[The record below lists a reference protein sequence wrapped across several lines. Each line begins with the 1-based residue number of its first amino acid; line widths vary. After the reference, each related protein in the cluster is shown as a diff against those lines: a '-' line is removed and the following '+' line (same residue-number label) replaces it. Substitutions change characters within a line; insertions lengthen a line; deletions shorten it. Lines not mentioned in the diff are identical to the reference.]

1 MNDIAKGGDSLLT
14 LFADSGSTKTD
25 WCLVYG
31 GTPVFRCNT
40 QGINPAHQQEA
51 QIRDVV
57 QRELLPQLRASAGD
71 LWQENRGRTKIR
83 FYGAGCRGASADAL
97 RVIITGCLSVAGDDV
112 LVDSDMMA
120 AAHALCHGEEGIA
133 CILGTGANSCLFDG
147 ERIVRNISPLGY
159 ILGDEGSGAV
169 LGKIFVNAVFKG
181 GLPELVCRDFL
192 DETHLDVDTVIRRV
206 YREPLANRFLA
217 SLSPF
222 IHRHIDVPEVEK
234 LVVDNFISF
243 FRRNVDMYGRKD
255 LPVSAVGSVAYYY
268 HEQLEAAAGQCGYE
282 IGKVMKSPIEGLVA
296 SV

>member
-1 MNDIAKGGDSLLT
+1 MNDIAQGGDSLLT

-25 WCLVYG
+25 WCLVCG

-57 QRELLPQLRASAGD
+57 QRELLLQLRTSAGD
-71 LWQENRGRTKIR
+71 LWQENHGRTKIC
-83 FYGAGCRGASADAL
+83 FYGAGCRKASADAL
-97 RVIITGCLSVAGDDV
+97 RVIMAECLSVAVDNV
-112 LVDSDMMA
+112 YVDSDMMA
-120 AAHALCHGEEGIA
+120 AAHALCHGKEGIA

-147 ERIVRNISPLGY
+147 ERIVRNVSPLGY

-169 LGKIFVNAVFKG
+169 LGKMFVNAVFKG
-181 GLPELVCRDFL
+181 GLPEPVCRDFL
-192 DETHLDVDTVIRRV
+192 DAMHLDVDTVIRRV

-222 IHRHIDVPEVEK
+222 IHSHVGVPEVEK
-234 LVVDNFISF
+234 LVVDNFVSF
-243 FRRNVDMYGRKD
+243 FKRNVDMYGRKD
-255 LPVSAVGSVAYYY
+255 LPVNAVGSVAYYY
-268 HEQLEAAAGQCGYE
+268 RKQLDAAAGQCGYE
-282 IGKVMKSPIEGLVA
+282 IGTVMKSPMEGLVA